1 MRAERVGRHGR
12 LPGGRKLRDLL
23 HLRGDGEHP
32 PRLQDQGKVDAT
44 ARASAAGE
52 SGNYIRIA
60 LYDWKADGGGLAL
73 ASSLVNA
80 ADSGVSVRLVIG
92 TAAAA
97 VKTELAKA
105 DIGITYCADACATPG
120 SGAMH
125 NKFFLIRKGD
135 TKLVM
140 QSSSNIGST
149 QARHAQNMLVV
160 RDDAALFSAY
170 VNYWRRLN
178 AKSWTYDG
186 VTWGTDA
193 SRTHDGGN
201 DLSKAYFF
209 PQPHSTRVADVLG
222 NVSDCAEGNDR
233 VWVEASLLD
242 SSSYSSGVI
251 AQLNRLESLGCDVK
265 VVVQKGA
272 GRDTLLAKGIA
283 SSDVRCDGYSH
294 NKVIV
299 LDAKYAGQWRKAVFV
314 GSYNLTENS
323 ATRANDAMLR
333 VINGWVTNRYIE
345 QFRQLWATP
354 APATDAAGPGGRAC
368 RRAPEG
374 TGQRLPGRPA
384 PMPAT
389 CRARAVSPS
398 SITFTEENTSLVAM
412 SAALMRKAMKNSTA
426 ATMPSMN
433 GLLP

>member
-1 MRAERVGRHGR
+1 MHGGYTADAQSRGRRYDVTAVGGGWPTGLLCGAAFASIISRMISNWRAREGRSLGSA
-12 LPGGRKLRDLL
+12 LL
-23 HLRGDGEHP
+23 LTLFLLLAAVCVPSASAATAGCQEDGNYETCFIYGETESTLLVS
-32 PRLQDQGKVDAT
+32 RIRGKVDAT

-345 QFRQLWATP
+345 QFRQLWANP
-354 APATDAAGPGGRAC
+354 RAC
-368 RRAPEG
+368 D
-374 TGQRLPGRPA
+374 
-384 PMPAT
+384 
-389 CRARAVSPS
+389 
-398 SITFTEENTSLVAM
+398 
-412 SAALMRKAMKNSTA
+412 
-426 ATMPSMN
+426 
-433 GLLP
+433 